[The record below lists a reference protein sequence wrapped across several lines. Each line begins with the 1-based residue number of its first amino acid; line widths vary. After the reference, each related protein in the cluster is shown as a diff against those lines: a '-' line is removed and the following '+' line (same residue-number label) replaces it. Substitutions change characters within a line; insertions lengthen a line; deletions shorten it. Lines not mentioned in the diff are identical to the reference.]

1 MVSAEDEGEGE
12 VDPASSP
19 PPCKDAV
26 CYIKSSTSL
35 HSIQCTG
42 QMISW
47 QNIQILGWHNHFLI
61 SWEPSLLHFKLSSH
75 RLHYLETN
83 CSARPGVSYPWLGAG
98 CDVNL
103 VIPSWSGQWWPVV
116 APTSPAPLCGEDKK
130 LWLTPPSSLLVS
142 PGESELWPRDGSD
155 CPTKTDRRSQWSCCN
170 VKCFMWRKS
179 DPPAR
184 ASWRVN
190 YSWNGLLEQILFS
203 RVVAGADE
211 PGLQCDYLQSKP
223 DNCWL
228 EGNEKLILLEFCW
241 KKFR

>member
-1 MVSAEDEGEGE
+1 MHRTDDFLAKHS
-12 VDPASSP
+12 DPRLTQSFSNLLRAQFAPFQTLQSSP
-19 PPCKDAV
+19 SLSGDKLFRQARCELSLTGSWLWCKS
-26 CYIKSSTSL
+26 CYPE
-35 HSIQCTG
+35 
-42 QMISW
+42 
-47 QNIQILGWHNHFLI
+47 LI
-61 SWEPSLLHFKLSSH
+61 
-75 RLHYLETN
+75 
-83 CSARPGVSYPWLGAG
+83 
-98 CDVNL
+98 
-103 VIPSWSGQWWPVV
+103 WPVV
-116 APTSPAPLCGEDKK
+116 ASGGPAPQCGEDKK
-130 LWLTPPSSLLVS
+130 LCLTPPSSLLVS

-184 ASWRVN
+184 PSWRVN